1 MLRKVGRKHDGC
13 KCYLYTWSCQSLVNL
28 SKSKLRYNRTICV
41 SNEKKSTSI
50 PRISVITGEDNASI
64 DQLIRLVIEVIY
76 MWHWP
81 DSDFDLFLI
90 ISSSSQLSRCQAA
103 VAMFFKFAPSV
114 KCAMKLVNIA
124 LYVPFHWYFLSLL
137 YVKCTCQ
144 KRIESKNSLSKNIF
158 IAVNVKL

>member
-1 MLRKVGRKHDGC
+1 MAVSTTAVNATCTLGRVKV
-13 KCYLYTWSCQSLVNL
+13 WPICQSQNYDITAL
-28 SKSKLRYNRTICV
+28 CV
-41 SNEKKSTSI
+41 SNEKKARAYHVYRWLQGKI
-50 PRISVITGEDNASI
+50 ML
-64 DQLIRLVIEVIY
+64 QLINWSVIEVIY